1 MTVELCMKCQKNPAD
16 LVTDMYVGKRAVGE
30 QAHTYYTDVSKRR
43 FAVCDKCIKWEKTFF
58 ALGALANALFFGLII
73 LVLQYSGW
81 MSADDFRKAAKSAS
95 EANDPAIFILGY
107 ALMAGL
113 FENILYVFPVV
124 LLALLILLAWR
135 WRTSDPVP
143 DIAHSLFV
151 KEGLSILSP
160 EDAKKF
166 GTQPQDEP
174 SEGLLK

>member
-1 MTVELCMKCQKNPAD
+1 MTAELCMKCQKNPAD

-43 FAVCDKCIKWEKTFF
+43 FAVCDKCIKWKKITF
-58 ALGALANALFFGLII
+58 ALGALANVLFFGLII

-81 MSADDFRKAAKSAS
+81 MTADDFRKAVKSAS

-107 ALMAGL
+107 ALMARL

-135 WRTSDPVP
+135 WRTIDPVL
-143 DIAHSLFV
+143 DIASPIFV
-151 KEGLSILSP
+151 KDGLSILSP

-166 GTQPQDEP
+166 GAQSQNEP
-174 SEGLLK
+174 REEPLK